1 MVVNLFENFLDD
13 PLQYE
18 QSEKLWQDLWSGIPQ
33 ANRERFLWQTPW
45 MGTGSLSIKDG
56 NPIFSAYSPLLR
68 RGIRIIQQ
76 EPVEPGLDF
85 QVWLDTF
92 GGVPMEPESVNE
104 LVIACVLSDVA
115 TVYALTL
122 MTPWVVGRPITF
134 ERDEGGQLVLNRSS
148 RAVPDFPQGIYRAA

>member
-13 PLQYE
+13 PQQYE
-18 QSEKLWQDLWSGIPQ
+18 RSEGLWRDLWTGIDPSQ
-33 ANRERFLWQTPW
+33 RERFMWEAPW
-45 MGTGSLSIKDG
+45 LGTGSPTIRDG
-56 NPIFSAYSPLLR
+56 NPIFSAFSPSLR

-92 GGVPMEPESVNE
+92 GGAPTEPDSINE

-115 TVYALTL
+115 TIYARTL
-122 MTPWVVGRPITF
+122 MRTWVAGEPISF
-134 ERDEGGQLVLNRSS
+134 ERNEGGQLVPKKSS
-148 RAVPDFPQGIYRAA
+148 LPVPIFHRGIGYAA